1 MVWRITVADAANERI
16 IWHGVT
22 KDQAEVEALAAEAHR
37 HDPAL
42 KIWIGTPF
50 GDLVAYAGPADG
62 NAAG

>member
-1 MVWRITVADAANERI
+1 MKWRITINTPDDSRM

-22 KDQAEVEALAAEAHR
+22 KSQTEVEALAAEAHR

-50 GDLVAYAGPADG
+50 GDLVAYAGSAKDG
-62 NAAG
+62 

>member
-1 MVWRITVADAANERI
+1 MKWRITINTPDDSRM

-22 KDQAEVEALAAEAHR
+22 GDKAEVEALAAEAHR

-50 GDLVAYAGPADG
+50 GDLVAYPGSPEDG
-62 NAAG
+62 